1 MSNSNLKLS
10 NYKINLIWDN
20 NKNKIYNLYI
30 NKLYNKLNKNNI
42 NKYNLIASEVNL
54 NIKKLKKLN
63 NIIEGD
69 FKNNNLNY
77 YNYASEIDLID
88 INKINL
94 DWSEKGDLKNKF
106 KYNLLLNTSSTNLQS
121 SINNII
127 NNIINNL

>member
-1 MSNSNLKLS
+1 MSNLKLS

-30 NKLYNKLNKNNI
+30 NKLNKNNI
-42 NKYNLIASEVNL
+42 NKYNLITKEINL

-63 NIIEGD
+63 NKIEED
-69 FKNNNLNY
+69 FKNNNLKY
-77 YNYASEIDLID
+77 YNYLSEIDMID
-88 INKINL
+88 INKVNL
-94 DWSEKGDLKNKF
+94 DWSEESDLKNKF
-106 KYNLLLNTSSTNLQS
+106 KYNLLLNTSSKNLQS

>member
-1 MSNSNLKLS
+1 MSNLKLS

-42 NKYNLIASEVNL
+42 NKYNLITNEINL
-54 NIKKLKKLN
+54 NIKKLNKLN
-63 NIIEGD
+63 KLIESD
-69 FKNNNLNY
+69 FKNNNLSY
-77 YNYASEIDLID
+77 YNYISEVNAID
-88 INKINL
+88 INKV
-94 DWSEKGDLKNKF
+94 DCDYEMKSDLRNKF
-106 KYNLLLNTSSTNLQS
+106 KYNLLLNTSSKNLQS

>member
-1 MSNSNLKLS
+1 MSNLKLS

-42 NKYNLIASEVNL
+42 NKYNLITKEINL

-63 NIIEGD
+63 NKIEED
-69 FKNNNLNY
+69 FKNNNLKY
-77 YNYASEIDLID
+77 YNYLSEIDMID
-88 INKINL
+88 INKVNL
-94 DWSEKGDLKNKF
+94 DWSEESDLKNKF
-106 KYNLLLNTSSTNLQS
+106 KYNLLLNTSSKNLQS

>member
-1 MSNSNLKLS
+1 MSNLKLS

-42 NKYNLIASEVNL
+42 NKYNLITKEINK
-54 NIKKLKKLN
+54 NIIKLKKLN
-63 NIIEGD
+63 NKIEED
-69 FKNNNLNY
+69 FKNNNLKY
-77 YNYASEIDLID
+77 YNYIDMRDEID
-88 INKINL
+88 INKVDL
-94 DWSEKGDLKNKF
+94 DWSERDDLKNKF
-106 KYNLLLNTSSTNLQS
+106 KYNLLLNTSSKNLQS